1 MRALARELGTPKST
15 IWCWRAEIRKLVAMD
30 KPAHGSPP
38 HSAATKWQLL
48 LEGASL
54 RGEPLARYLRHHGVR
69 AEEFAQWQQ
78 AVLHGLAPEAHAV
91 APPASEPRP
100 TRRDARHI
108 AKLEKQLR
116 AAQALLELK
125 KKVAAWQGL
134 IRPSS
139 AEELALEA
147 ELAALTAEETP

>member
-30 KPAHGSPP
+30 KPANGSPP

-54 RGEPLARYLRHHGVR
+54 RGEPLATYLRHHGVD
-69 AEEFAQWQQ
+69 ADEYAQWQQ
-78 AVLHGLAPEAHAV
+78 AVLHGLAPEAQPV
-91 APPASEPRP
+91 TPASEPKA
-100 TRRDARHI
+100 TRRDARRI
-108 AKLEKQLR
+108 AKLEKQVR
-116 AAQALLELK
+116 AAHALLELK
-125 KKVAAWQGL
+125 KKVTAWQGITRL
-134 IRPSS
+134 PS

-147 ELAALTAEETP
+147 ELAALTGEDTL